1 MLQIRKTVSDSLS
14 KELDNILNYWSTNT
28 IDEVYG
34 GFVGERDHYNN
45 LIPNANKGIILNS
58 RILWAFSAASNHYN
72 TESYKDICLRSYSYL
87 KNNFK
92 DTTYG
97 GVFWELDAKG
107 NPVNTRKQTYA
118 HAFTIYALS
127 EYYACSKDSEALGW
141 AIEIYEH
148 IEKYAKDTLNNGYI
162 EAFKMDWTTITDMRL
177 SDKDANAAKT
187 MNTHLHLLEA
197 YTNLLRV
204 YENKGLKMNLT
215 NLIELFLHKFLRKDN
230 HLQLFFDKT
239 WNAQDAIISFGH
251 DIETAWLL
259 IDAAKIVKNEKLI
272 LETEKVAIQIA
283 NTFIKEGVD
292 TDGGVFNEFNTETQN
307 FDTDKHWWPQ
317 VEALIGLDYAYQ
329 ITKNKKYLEIA
340 WKTWTFIQAKII
352 DTENGEWFS
361 RVNILGRP
369 YTSEYKV
376 GMWKAPYHN
385 SRACIKLT
393 IK

>member
-1 MLQIRKTVSDSLS
+1 MLQIRKTISDSLT
-14 KELDNILNYWSTNT
+14 KELENILNYWSTNT

-45 LIPNANKGIILNS
+45 LKLNANKGIILNS

-72 TESYKDICLRSYSYL
+72 PEIYKDICLRSYTYL
-87 KNNFK
+87 KTNFK

-107 NPVNTRKQTYA
+107 NPINTRKQIYA
-118 HAFTIYALS
+118 QAFTIYALS
-127 EYYACSKDSEALGW
+127 EYYACSKDSEVLNW

-148 IEKYAKDTLNNGYI
+148 IENYAKDSLHNGYT
-162 EAFKMDWTTITDMRL
+162 EAFEIDWSTIEDMRL
-177 SDKDANAAKT
+177 SDKDVNAVKT
-187 MNTHLHLLEA
+187 MNTHLHVLEA
-197 YTNLLRV
+197 YSNLLRV
-204 YENKGLKMNLT
+204 YENEGLKKNLT
-215 NLIELFLHKFLRKDN
+215 NLIELFLHKFLREDN
-230 HLQLFFDKT
+230 HLQLFFDQT
-239 WNAQDAIISFGH
+239 WNSQDTRISFGH

-259 IDAAKIVKNEKLI
+259 IDAAKIVKNKKLI
-272 LETEKVAIQIA
+272 LETEAIAIQIA
-283 NTFIKEGVD
+283 NTFINEGID
-292 TDGGVFNEFNTETQN
+292 ADGGVFNEFNIEKQT

-340 WKTWTFIQAKII
+340 WKIWTFIQATII

-361 RVNILGRP
+361 RVNKTGRP
-369 YTSEYKV
+369 YTNEYKV

-385 SRACIKLT
+385 TRACIKLI